1 MSAVETENQ
10 ALAGKALGLQRLKA
24 VPHDH
29 GHFGPQGRKH
39 LHTGLEHAES
49 TAGERPSEV
58 KWNLLL
64 PGVPHVC
71 LPVLEPTF

>member
-10 ALAGKALGLQRLKA
+10 ALAGKAVGLQRLKA

-39 LHTGLEHAES
+39 LHTTGAPRVHRRRA
-49 TAGERPSEV
+49 AVRGEVQFAVARCPTCVPPRPRS
-58 KWNLLL
+58 
-64 PGVPHVC
+64 H
-71 LPVLEPTF
+71 